1 MKFIKLMLNPLPK
14 LTFFALLLLDSKN
27 VCSASCAL
35 TAVSS
40 LRDTCNTRRTPMR
53 AKSRTVALLE
63 TGRVV
68 GTDEDNAVA
77 DVQEV
82 VAVGLEVA
90 EAS

>member
-1 MKFIKLMLNPLPK
+1 MKFIKLMLNPPPK

-40 LRDTCNTRRTPMR
+40 LRDSCNIRRTPMR
-53 AKSRTVALLE
+53 AKSRAVALLE

-68 GTDEDNAVA
+68 GTDDVVA

>member
-1 MKFIKLMLNPLPK
+1 
-14 LTFFALLLLDSKN
+14 
-27 VCSASCAL
+27 
-35 TAVSS
+35 
-40 LRDTCNTRRTPMR
+40 MR
-53 AKSRTVALLE
+53 AKSRAVALLE

-68 GTDEDNAVA
+68 GTDEDDAVA